1 MKVIMTQ
8 TGAGSSNQY
17 GSETRLYQEGEEI
30 ILDQP
35 WKEALAKNFISSGL
49 AREVKVVAPT
59 ETKAKPKKR
68 ARNKDG
74 TLKGDDPSTPDVNEA
89 WEDDSRKL

>member
-1 MKVIMTQ
+1 MKVIMAQ
-8 TGAGSSNQY
+8 TAAGSSNQY
-17 GSETRLYQEGEEI
+17 GSETRIYQAGEEI

-35 WKEALAKNFISSGL
+35 WKEALAKNFIASGL
-49 AREVKVVAPT
+49 AREVKVTGPT
-59 ETKAKPKKR
+59 EIKAKPKKR